1 MHGCLKDMIF
11 KRNDKLAKE
20 VENKQYAADFLKYTN
35 GKVLGFC
42 ERSGMTLSGNNGE
55 EDNHLDNR
63 SSVECGLALEV
74 CEALD
79 VFTVFVERRMNLT
92 KEEVNSVI
100 CTDLLDRLL
109 QRTYFRLSAL
119 GVLASLGT
127 EQLPRSRTIKT
138 HSEWECY
145 IIMNESVQN
154 TKRSMATGRMRQ
166 DERVRLTGQPRG
178 GASGRNRQPT
188 SSTGR
193 DRYFEERD
201 TAGSFRGGASGRRKR
216 QPRGKGKVPGPTIV

>member
-1 MHGCLKDMIF
+1 MQNLYKGDMTLVSQAISSCESMDEAMDSLDCFMHGCLKDMIF
-11 KRNDKLAKE
+11 KRDDKLAKE

-74 CEALD
+74 CEAFD
-79 VFTVFVERRMNLT
+79 VFNVFVERRMNLT

-109 QRTYFRLSAL
+109 QRTYF
-119 GVLASLGT
+119 
-127 EQLPRSRTIKT
+127 
-138 HSEWECY
+138 
-145 IIMNESVQN
+145 
-154 TKRSMATGRMRQ
+154 
-166 DERVRLTGQPRG
+166 
-178 GASGRNRQPT
+178 
-188 SSTGR
+188 
-193 DRYFEERD
+193 
-201 TAGSFRGGASGRRKR
+201 
-216 QPRGKGKVPGPTIV
+216 